1 MLINKMDVLVIDDEP
16 YILRSLEFVLRKEG
30 LNVDTAS
37 NGKEALSKV
46 KRLKPKIVF
55 LDLMMPKLNGFEV
68 CKSIKSD
75 AELEQV
81 HVIILTAK
89 GQDEDRDLGLQAG
102 ADDFMTKPFSP
113 REVVSKVRSIL
124 GRNQ

>member
-1 MLINKMDVLVIDDEP
+1 MDVLVIDDEP

-37 NGKEALSKV
+37 NGNEALSKV

>member
-1 MLINKMDVLVIDDEP
+1 MDVVVIDDEP
-16 YILRSLEFVLRKEG
+16 YILRSLEFVLKKEG
-30 LNVDTAS
+30 LSVDTAS
-37 NGKEALSKV
+37 NGEEALSKV
-46 KRLKPKIVF
+46 KQLKPKIVF

-75 AELEQV
+75 AEVGQV
-81 HVIILTAK
+81 YVIILTAK

-113 REVVSKVRSIL
+113 REVVSKVRSVL
-124 GRNQ
+124 GSY

>member
-75 AELEQV
+75 AELGQV

>member
-1 MLINKMDVLVIDDEP
+1 MLINIMDIVVIDDEP
-16 YILRSLEFVLRKEG
+16 YILRSLEFVLKKEG
-30 LNVDTAS
+30 LSVDTAS
-37 NGKEALSKV
+37 NGEEALSKV
-46 KRLKPKIVF
+46 KQLKPKIVF

-75 AELEQV
+75 TEVGQV
-81 HVIILTAK
+81 YVIILTAK

-113 REVVSKVRSIL
+113 REVVSKVRSVL
-124 GRNQ
+124 GSY

>member
-1 MLINKMDVLVIDDEP
+1 MLINIMDIVVIDDEP
-16 YILRSLEFVLRKEG
+16 YILRSLEFVLKKEG
-30 LNVDTAS
+30 LSVDTAS
-37 NGKEALSKV
+37 NGEEALSKV
-46 KRLKPKIVF
+46 KQLKPKIVF

-75 AELEQV
+75 TEVGQV
-81 HVIILTAK
+81 YVIILTAK

-124 GRNQ
+124 GSYR